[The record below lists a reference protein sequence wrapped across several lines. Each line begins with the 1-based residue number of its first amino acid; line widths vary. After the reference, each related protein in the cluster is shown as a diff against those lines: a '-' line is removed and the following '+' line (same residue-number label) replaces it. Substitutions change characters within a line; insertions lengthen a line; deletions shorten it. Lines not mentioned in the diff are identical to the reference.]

1 MFGALL
7 VETISAETAPAVQ
20 HALGERGLV
29 IPAADG
35 PEALLLE
42 AGGGRVAGFSTI
54 SPDKPEDNQDAGLV
68 LELDT
73 DTTLLAVADGAG
85 GIRGGR
91 RASRIALSTLRDS
104 VLYADRES
112 TPLRDIVVAAF
123 EQANL
128 AVIQATRGAATTLT
142 AAIIESRVVQI
153 FHVGDSI
160 GLVTG
165 QRSRVKM
172 QTVAHSPVGFAIAAG
187 YLTEEQAIFH
197 PERHIVSNFVGT
209 HEMLIEVGPKIKM
222 AARDRVLLASDGLT
236 DNLYLEEILSV
247 MRSGPLDDAVGD
259 LALRASERMY
269 RREPTEPGKPDDIV
283 ALLFD
288 KRP

>member
-1 MFGALL
+1 MLL
-7 VETISAETAPAVQ
+7 VETIPATSPRVDSPVI
-20 HALGERGLV
+20 GERGLV

-35 PEALLLE
+35 PESALVDV
-42 AGGGRVAGFSTI
+42 GGGRVACFSTI

-68 LELDT
+68 VELAPE
-73 DTTLLAVADGAG
+73 TTLLAVADGAG

-91 RASRIALSTLRDS
+91 RAARIALSTLRDTALHGKEAGDS
-104 VLYADRES
+104 Y
-112 TPLRDIVVAAF
+112 RDTIVKGF
-123 EQANL
+123 EAANL

-142 AAIIESRVVQI
+142 AALIEGRVVQI

-160 GLVTG
+160 GLITG
-165 QRSRVKM
+165 QRSRVKL

-209 HEMLIEVGPKIKM
+209 HEMLIEVGPKITM

-236 DNLYLEEILSV
+236 DNLHLAEIVEE
-247 MRSGPLDDAVGD
+247 MRTGPLDASVDQMVA
-259 LALRASERMY
+259 RASERML
-269 RREPTEPGKPDDIV
+269 RREPTQPGKPDDIV